1 MTILSPI
8 RFGLAI
14 GIAGSLFYVGCMV
27 FMAMMPAETVTWF
40 SNSLLHGV
48 DITSVMRESV
58 PLPQSLA
65 GILSTFVGG
74 WVFGALTAS
83 IYNIGLGNKNNA
95 Q

>member
-14 GIAGSLFYVGCMV
+14 GIAGSHFYVGCMV
-27 FMAMMPAETVTWF
+27 FMAMMPAATVTWF

-58 PLPQSLA
+58 PPSQSLA
-65 GILSTFVGG
+65 GILSTLVGG
-74 WVFGALTAS
+74 WIFGALTAL